1 MNHLKNIT
9 KEYSNKVILRVK
21 ELAVKYS
28 ENNTIGD
35 AITKL
40 QDELKV
46 PQEHRP
52 ILKEEEMKQM
62 EIISLQQKEMEIFE
76 SLALQQLK
84 ITKKT
89 LYQVTDY
96 NGNANKDVVF

>member
-1 MNHLKNIT
+1 MNHLKGIT
-9 KEYSNKVILRVK
+9 KEYSNKVIHRVK
-21 ELAVKYS
+21 ELAIKYS

-46 PQEHRP
+46 PKEHRLV
-52 ILKEEEMKQM
+52 LKEEEMKQM

-89 LYQVTDY
+89 LYQVTD
-96 NGNANKDVVF
+96 